1 MDFSTLLTDEFK
13 TFSEEDY
20 FVWCGS
26 MFSHNGKYYLAYSRW
41 KRELGFEAWVTDSE
55 ICLARAD
62 SPMGDFRYIKTL
74 RTKNTNGGWDS
85 SCAHNPTV
93 ISDGRFFRLFYMGNH
108 GDGDW
113 WTHRNNQRIG
123 EARTDDPEG
132 EWHFSDC
139 PVIDISESG
148 FDSLMT
154 SNPTVT
160 TTPTGGL
167 LMIYKG
173 VSKNGALLK
182 GGDVV
187 CGVAVADRPGEPFR
201 KTGFPIMVNPENGW
215 SVEDPFVWRDGD
227 LYFALVKDF
236 QGYFTKTGSSSTA
249 LFESSDGFDW
259 HPSDHP
265 LAFWRRLAGKSV
277 HKLERP
283 QLFFENGKPS
293 ILICACAVDEKYND
307 VFSVRI
313 KLAEK

>member
-1 MDFSTLLTDEFK
+1 MDFSALLTDEFK
-13 TFSEEDY
+13 TFSEEGY

-41 KRELGFEAWVTDSE
+41 KRELGFGAWVTDSE
-55 ICLARAD
+55 ICLACAD

-74 RTKNTNGGWDS
+74 RTKDDSRGWDA

-93 ISDGRFFRLFYMGNH
+93 ISDGRLFRLFYMGNH
-108 GDGDW
+108 GNGDW

-123 EARTDDPEG
+123 EAWTDDPEG
-132 EWHFSDC
+132 NWHFSDH

-173 VSKNGALLK
+173 VSKDGVLPK

-187 CGVAVADRPGEPFR
+187 CGVAVADRPDEPFR
-201 KTGFPIMVNPENGW
+201 KIGVPIMVNPENGW
-215 SVEDPFVWRDGD
+215 SVEDPFVWRDGSR
-227 LYFALVKDF
+227 YYALVKDF
-236 QGYFTKTGSSSTA
+236 QGYFTKTGSSSVA
-249 LFESSDGFDW
+249 LFESADGFDW
-259 HPSDHP
+259 QPADHP
-265 LAFWRRLAGKSV
+265 LAFERRLAGKSV
-277 HKLERP
+277 HNLERP
-283 QLFFENGKPS
+283 QLYFENGKPS
-293 ILICACAVDEKYND
+293 ILICACAVDERYED